1 MQVSS
6 AHASGSSLA
15 EPAYK
20 NDGRFDMFDTA
31 EYEMVFN
38 EQDVIT
44 ARRDNVARNLGSN
57 FAANGGIR
65 VGMRNTERGD
75 YSDKSTPVYAGP
87 KRKRTTQRAPG
98 QEKEPFAPRT
108 KQLPL
113 LLVESEQMSSL
124 ARNPI
129 AQ

>member
-1 MQVSS
+1 VQVSS

-15 EPAYK
+15 KPAYE

-38 EQDVIT
+38 EQDVIN

-65 VGMRNTERGD
+65 VVGMRNTERGD

-87 KRKRTTQRAPG
+87 SPKRKRPTQRAP
-98 QEKEPFAPRT
+98 PIFAPRM

-129 AQ
+129 AR